1 MGWGFDAEGVFVG
14 ENLTERGGGAKGFI
28 GMVVWLRDVKGGF
41 SARGLAVAT
50 QCF

>member
-1 MGWGFDAEGVFVG
+1 MGWGFDAKGVFVG

-41 SARGLAVAT
+41 
-50 QCF
+50 